1 MTESNSKSSF
11 SSNQTSIFSSIQN
24 YVSSKRIIYLISA
37 IVLSVAI
44 YLYMN
49 KNKKE
54 VVVQQVEQ
62 GKQLEQGKQ
71 QEILFSQELV
81 QNLYRNNT
89 NPVQY
94 LLMLQQQGQIPN
106 GPLPRI
112 ILDYNINDV
121 QRQQQQIQQPQ
132 QQQQL
137 QPQQIQQMQPQQ
149 IQQLQQNQLP
159 KIEETNRGSEFI
171 EEINYENNVKTA
183 NSMNSNQYQK
193 IEDDEFEDDLVNQK
207 LTQAEI
213 EKINN
218 KILNK

>member
-1 MTESNSKSSF
+1 MGYMTESNSKSSF

-112 ILDYNINDV
+112 ILDFNINDV
-121 QRQQQQIQQPQ
+121 QRQQQQIQ
-132 QQQQL
+132 

-193 IEDDEFEDDLVNQK
+193 IEDEFEDDLVNQK

-213 EKINN
+213 EK
-218 KILNK
+218 

>member
-1 MTESNSKSSF
+1 MGYMTESNSKSSF

-54 VVVQQVEQ
+54 VVVQQV
-62 GKQLEQGKQ
+62 EQGKQ

-218 KILNK
+218 KIINK